1 MYVPRLERSWRW
13 GAVQWSRLDT
23 LRKLV
28 MEETNIVNVMIIIII
43 IRPGH
48 YMAVKPRRRVRSR
61 LFFRL
66 GVFGALPLSLAVR
79 VTSSDDLL
87 AGDLAPN

>member
-1 MYVPRLERSWRW
+1 M
-13 GAVQWSRLDT
+13 T
-23 LRKLV
+23 K
-28 MEETNIVNVMIIIII
+28 ETNIVNVLIIII
-43 IRPGH
+43 IRPGNGVDPMQGMNG
-48 YMAVKPRRRVRSR
+48 YMAVKPRKRVRSR

-79 VTSSDDLL
+79 ITSSDDLL

>member
-1 MYVPRLERSWRW
+1 M
-13 GAVQWSRLDT
+13 GRLDT
-23 LRKLV
+23 LRNPMTK
-28 MEETNIVNVMIIIII
+28 ETNIVNVMIIII
-43 IRPGH
+43 RPGN

-66 GVFGALPLSLAVR
+66 GVFGALPLSLAVI
-79 VTSSDDLL
+79 VTLSDDRL